1 MDDDIVNF
9 VGAARRQRKSYDPVA
24 QEQRAGMVRRAMPL
38 ADRLRP
44 SSGGPLPWI
53 VYLFL
58 AVLSPWFW
66 LGGLVAWPIVAYFL
80 PRDDEGGWHWRWA
93 AYIAFAGAYIV
104 SYIMVAVGA
113 ALLPSALKLMAVL

>member
-1 MDDDIVNF
+1 MDDDFANF
-9 VGAARRQRKSYDPVA
+9 VGAARRQRKSFDPAA
-24 QEQRAGMVRRAMPL
+24 QAQRAQMVQRAVPL
-38 ADRLRP
+38 ADKLRP
-44 SSGGPLPWI
+44 SRSSPLVWI

-80 PRDDEGGWHWRWA
+80 PRDEEGGWHWRWA

-113 ALLPSALKLMAVL
+113 ALLPSVLKVMAQL